1 MKRLKLPILLLATA
15 AVLAGCLGYT
25 TEPLHRTSVRTV
37 AVPIFQSDEFRRG
50 LEMEFTK
57 ELVRMIELRTP
68 YKVTSEEHADTV
80 ITGKIVDLREG
91 ILTEDSRDNATVIQ
105 TSLYVDYRWKDLRTG
120 RILRSGRPHQAYP
133 YAPVEGQ
140 TLRSST
146 TFAIRKLAEKIVE
159 DMEEDW

>member
-1 MKRLKLPILLLATA
+1 MKRLKLPIPLLATA

-25 TEPLHRTSVRTV
+25 TEPLHRTSIRTV

-57 ELVRMIELRTP
+57 ELIRMIELRTP

-80 ITGKIVDLREG
+80 ITGKIVDLLEG
-91 ILTEDSRDNATVIQ
+91 ILTEDARDNATEIQ

-120 RILRSGRPHQAYP
+120 QILRSGRPHQAYP

-146 TFAIRKLAEKIVE
+146 TFAIRKLAEQIVE